1 MGSPSIGR
9 STLQFMNLRNVAS
22 FEFMSGKA
30 THLSTVNLCGRS
42 AGLAGSL
49 DLPETKVRKSTLSS
63 SGSEARTS
71 HSQEAGGWV
80 GSRSLGETREINA
93 FYRWEFVSRHDDFK

>member
-1 MGSPSIGR
+1 
-9 STLQFMNLRNVAS
+9 
-22 FEFMSGKA
+22 MSGKA

-80 GSRSLGETREINA
+80 GSRSLGETNA

>member
-1 MGSPSIGR
+1 
-9 STLQFMNLRNVAS
+9 
-22 FEFMSGKA
+22 MSGKA
-30 THLSTVNLCGRS
+30 TYLSTVNLCGRS

-80 GSRSLGETREINA
+80 GSRSLGGDERN
-93 FYRWEFVSRHDDFK
+93 